1 MKVPGNVEI
10 GGGATGSSLVESP
23 GGSSNSNVV
32 AIHPTAV
39 IDSGAI
45 IGKGTTIGPYCVI
58 DGNVVIGDNCKLIAH
73 VHVTGHTTIGPR
85 TVISAFASLGAPP
98 QSVSFRGG
106 PTRLVVGA
114 DCDVRQSVTMNA
126 GTEDG
131 GGITE
136 VGDRGFFM
144 ANCHVGHD
152 CHVGNDVVMANCA
165 TLGGH
170 CLIGDHVFIGGLS
183 AVHQHTR
190 IGAHAMIGGV
200 SGVREDVI
208 PFGLAAG
215 SFARLSGIN
224 VVGMKRRTYSGEAIR
239 ATRLAYRLIFFGKDV
254 MARCLDDAES
264 KYGNNEAVAQIVA
277 FIRSKGRRAICHP
290 GNSNEGS

>member
-1 MKVPGNVEI
+1 MKVLGDSTELLPVVLPI
-10 GGGATGSSLVESP
+10 SLLAED
-23 GGSSNSNVV
+23 SSNSNVV
-32 AIHPTAV
+32 TIHPTAL
-39 IDSGAI
+39 IAAGAI
-45 IGKGTTIGPYCVI
+45 IGKGTSIGPYCVI
-58 DGNVVIGDNCKLIAH
+58 DGNVVIGDNCKLVGH

-106 PTRLVVGA
+106 LTRLVVGA

-136 VGDRGFFM
+136 VGERGFFM

-152 CHVGNDVVMANCA
+152 CHVGNNVVLANSA
-165 TLGGH
+165 ALGGH
-170 CLIGDHVFIGGLS
+170 CVVGDHVFIGALS
-183 AVHQHTR
+183 GVHQHTR

-215 SFARLSGIN
+215 TFARLSGIN

-239 ATRLAYRLIFFGKDV
+239 AARLAYRLIFYGKDV
-254 MARCLDDAES
+254 MARRLDDAES
-264 KYGNNEAVAQIVA
+264 KYGNNESVAQIVA
-277 FIRSKGRRAICHP
+277 FIRNKGRRAICHP
-290 GNSNEGS
+290 GNSKAGS

>member
-1 MKVPGNVEI
+1 MQILDDSAELLPVTPIPLLAVD
-10 GGGATGSSLVESP
+10 SS
-23 GGSSNSNVV
+23 SSEAV
-32 AIHPTAV
+32 AIHPTALV
-39 IDSGAI
+39 EAGAI
-45 IGKGTTIGPYCVI
+45 IGKGTTIGPYCIV
-58 DGNVVIGDNCKLIAH
+58 DGNVVIGDNCRLIAH
-73 VHVTGHTTIGPR
+73 VHITGRTTIGPR
-85 TVISAFASLGAPP
+85 TVISPFASLGAPP

-106 PTRLVVGA
+106 PTRLVIGA

-136 VGDRGFFM
+136 VGERGFFM

-165 TLGGH
+165 GLGGH
-170 CLIGDHVFIGGLS
+170 CVVGDHVFIGALS
-183 AVHQHTR
+183 GVHQHTR

-224 VVGMKRRTYSGEAIR
+224 VVGMKRRTFSSEAIR
-239 ATRLAYRLIFFGKDV
+239 GTRLAYRLIFFGKDI
-254 MARCLDDAES
+254 MARRLDEAES
-264 KYGNNEAVAQIVA
+264 KYGNYESVAQIIA
-277 FIRSKGRRAICHP
+277 FIRNKGRRPICFA
-290 GNSNEGS
+290 GASKEGP